1 MVDLAAEGR
10 NEVTPTL
17 PTLPPRRKKNL
28 TKKKIKVNLPKKR
41 KKGEPVKEKN
51 KKARKQEGEEKGDK
65 GGEEEEQESWEG
77 AEEAEEKEET
87 EKEEDDRRVHFEP
100 EEGNLQ
106 MLKQCQVSIQNVLKF
121 HDL

>member
-10 NEVTPTL
+10 NEVRNE
-17 PTLPPRRKKNL
+17 PPRRKKNL

-41 KKGEPVKEKN
+41 RIVSKMKGEPVKKN
-51 KKARKQEGEEKGDK
+51 KKTKKQDYEEKGDN
-65 GGEEEEQESWEG
+65 GGEEEEQESWVG